1 MNQSSR
7 LFAVIP
13 AAGRSRRMAVPK
25 LLLPWNGTT
34 VIEHLLRT
42 LARPEIAATVIVVR
56 PDDHAL
62 QQVVRQT
69 NAICIVPE
77 VDPPDMRHSIELGL
91 RAIREQFQPRD
102 DDSWLLIP
110 ADHPLIEAAVL
121 DGLLT
126 RWSQR
131 DCSILVPTFCGRRGH
146 PTLLRWSFA
155 AGVEQLPHDV
165 GMNVLLRSSSE
176 LVTEWPTPHESILA
190 DLDTPEDYA
199 RWQTWRWDQDE
210 TARDNCLRE
219 RSLHNGHSAEE

>member
-1 MNQSSR
+1 MNQFSR

-13 AAGRSRRMAVPK
+13 AAGRSRRMASPK

-34 VIEHLLRT
+34 VIEQLLRT

-56 PDDHAL
+56 PDDREL

-69 NAICIVPE
+69 TAICVVPE
-77 VDPPDMRHSIELGL
+77 ADPPDMRHSIELGL
-91 RAIREQFQPRD
+91 RAIHERFQPRGD
-102 DDSWLLIP
+102 DGWLLIP

-131 DCSILVPTFCGRRGH
+131 DCSILVPTFSGRRGH
-146 PTLLRWSFA
+146 PTLFRWSFA
-155 AGVEQLPHDV
+155 AGVEQLPHDI
-165 GMNVLLRSSSE
+165 GLNVWLRSSPE
-176 LVTEWPTPHESILA
+176 LVTEWPTEHESILA

-199 RWQTWRWDQDE
+199 RWQTWLQDQDQ
-210 TARDNCLRE
+210 TARDNCLGE
-219 RSLHNGHSAEE
+219 